1 MSYVQPGYPPIG
13 PSSPVYMDHHASTPC
28 CTGAIRDMVR
38 ALETLPGNPSS
49 SHASGRAARD
59 AIELARLQI
68 ADLLLAGEDPLPG
81 YVRERNLQRESD
93 VADAAR
99 GVVFTSGASESN
111 ALALRGMLDAWRRD
125 VVRKYGSL
133 DKLPQPH
140 ILVAPVEHSS
150 IVAPLRRW
158 YRDQGINLEMLP
170 VNAAGAVDPEELRR
184 RIKPGETLMV
194 SVQGANNEIGT
205 VQPLEEIARICAENK
220 VTLHAD
226 LAQSAGRIPVPRGVD
241 LATVSAHKLYGP
253 KGIGCLWIAPHLREW
268 IEPQIVGA
276 QEQGLRGGTLNTP
289 SIVGFGSAAQHTTN
303 TWLRPP
309 PGTMPEGERLR
320 RLRDWIW
327 QYVRG
332 SLGDD
337 RVRLNGPAL
346 DDPRARLPHNLN
358 FALVG
363 VCPKAFHQM
372 IEDDVVCSQASACKA
387 VGGDRSHVLDAIGA
401 EDVGATVRLGLGS
414 CNGPEDAQRAA
425 ESIVKLAKKLHGTY
439 PPPTWPGAATTETA
453 TMTA

>member
-1 MSYVQPGYPPIG
+1 MRRTTESAV
-13 PSSPVYMDHHASTPC
+13 PVYMDHHASTPC
-28 CTGAIRDMVR
+28 CGNATRDMIV
-38 ALETLPGNPSS
+38 ALQTLPGNPSS
-49 SHASGRAARD
+49 SHRSGREARD
-59 AIELARLQI
+59 AIELARYQI
-68 ADLLLAGEDPLPG
+68 AALLLAGEDQRPG
-81 YVRERNLQRESD
+81 YVRETNVLNETD
-93 VADAAR
+93 VAKAAE

-125 VVRKYGSL
+125 MRKRYGSL
-133 DKLPQPH
+133 ANLPQPH
-140 ILVAPVEHSS
+140 MLVAPVEHSS

-158 YRDQGINLEMLP
+158 YHDQGIDLEFLP
-170 VNAAGAVDPEELRR
+170 VNAAGAVDPAEVEK
-184 RIKPGETLMV
+184 RIKPETLLV

-205 VQPLEEIARICAENK
+205 VQPLDEIAKVCAEK
-220 VTLHAD
+220 QVTLHAD

-253 KGIGCLWIAPHLREW
+253 KGIGCLWIAPHLRTW

-276 QEQGLRGGTLNTP
+276 QEQGIRGGTLNTP
-289 SIVGFGSAAQHTTN
+289 SIVGFGSAAQHMRD
-303 TWLRPP
+303 TWLSPA
-309 PGTMPEGERLR
+309 PGRMPEGERLR
-320 RLRDWIW
+320 RLRDWMW
-327 QYVRG
+327 QYIRAE
-332 SLGDD
+332 LGDD

-346 DDPRARLPHNLN
+346 DDPGARLPHNLN

-425 ESIVKLAKKLHGTY
+425 ESIVDLAQKLHGTY
-439 PPPTWPGAATTETA
+439 PPPSWPGASPAGT
-453 TMTA
+453 

>member
-1 MSYVQPGYPPIG
+1 MRYVEPGYPPIG
-13 PSSPVYMDHHASTPC
+13 PVYMDHHASTPC
-28 CTGAIRDMVR
+28 CSGAIRDMVR

-68 ADLLLAGEDPLPG
+68 AELLLAGEDPRPG
-81 YVRERNLQRESD
+81 YVRETNLQRESD

-125 VVRKYGSL
+125 TVRKYGPL
-133 DKLPQPH
+133 ANLPQPH

-158 YRDQGINLEMLP
+158 YHDQGIDLEWLP
-170 VNAAGAVDPEELRR
+170 VNAAGAVDPEEVRR
-184 RIKPGETLMV
+184 RIRPETLLV
-194 SVQGANNEIGT
+194 SVQGANNEIGS
-205 VQPLEEIARICAENK
+205 VQPLEEIARVCEEKNAEGSTN
-220 VTLHAD
+220 VHLHAD

-253 KGIGCLWIAPHLREW
+253 KGIGCLWIAPHLRPW

-276 QEQGLRGGTLNTP
+276 QEGGLRGGTLNTP
-289 SIVGFGSAAQHTTN
+289 SIVGFGSAAEHMTN

-309 PGTMPEGERLR
+309 PGTEGEGERLR

-327 QYVRG
+327 QYIRA

-346 DDPRARLPHNLN
+346 DDPGARLPHNLN

-372 IEDDVVCSQASACKA
+372 IEDEVVCSQASACKA

-425 ESIVKLAKKLHGTY
+425 ESIVTLAKKLHGTY
-439 PPPTWPGAATTETA
+439 PPPTWPGAATQA
-453 TMTA
+453 